1 MSQSIGVIGDGFGAA
16 ALVLHLS
23 DAAPEEL
30 GGVTIFGTGSLGS
43 GAAYGCETP
52 DYKLNV
58 RADTMKIWSDKPL
71 HFELWAEQNLDDAEA
86 LCAAGKF
93 YQRRDFARYIKACLA
108 AAPGAERVSQVAE
121 RIYSARPLS
130 NAVDARWIVT
140 TVDGNNYEYDH
151 LVLANGNP
159 EPIWP
164 CPVSLPDSDHRLIRS
179 VWRGDWNKHVSSSS
193 DITIIGGG
201 LTAMDVIYVLSQA
214 GHQGRIFV
222 VTPNGMLPPVQT
234 PWEVQP
240 AYKWPRCQTAGDVF
254 KVVRDVVGSDWTE
267 TSWQESFESLRIE
280 LNDVYQ
286 GLSPKERNRLMRHL
300 GGWWMLARFRC
311 GPHAH
316 MAACAMEQTGQLQI
330 VNGRARTLNPH
341 QDKIQIALADGSD
354 MHSDYV
360 INCSGPARD
369 VLLDSLLDEGFIKPS
384 PTFRGLDVSQ
394 SLACYK
400 NEGELWASLSAIGGM
415 TGGSLGDIVA
425 ASSIAQQARIV
436 AERLTF

>member
-23 DAAPEEL
+23 EAAPEEL

-43 GAAYGCETP
+43 GAAYNCDTP

-58 RADTMKIWSDKPL
+58 RADTMKIWPDKPL
-71 HFELWAEQNLDDAEA
+71 HFELWAEQNIDDPKA
-86 LCAAGKF
+86 LCSAGKF

-108 AAPGAERVSQVAE
+108 AAPGAERVTQVAE
-121 RIYSARPLS
+121 RICSARPLS
-130 NAVDARWIVT
+130 DTADARWIVT
-140 TVDGNNYEYDH
+140 TIGGNKYEYDH

-164 CPVSLPDSDHRLIRS
+164 CSVLLPDNDHRLIRS
-179 VWRGDWNKHVSSSS
+179 VWRGGWHKHISSTS

-201 LTAMDVIYVLSQA
+201 LTAMDVIYVLFQA
-214 GHQGRIFV
+214 GHQGRISV

-234 PWEVQP
+234 PWKVQP
-240 AYKWPRCQTAGDVF
+240 AYKWPHCQTAGDVF
-254 KVVRDVVGSDWTE
+254 KVVRGVVGPDWTE

-311 GPHAH
+311 GPHAY
-316 MAACAMEQTGQLQI
+316 MAASAMKQVGQLQI
-330 VNGRARTLNPH
+330 VNGRAQTLGPC
-341 QDKIQIALADGSD
+341 QDEVQITLSDGSD

-360 INCSGPARD
+360 INCAGPARD
-369 VLLDSLLDEGFIKPS
+369 ELIDSLLNEGFIQPS

-400 NEGELWASLSAIGGM
+400 NEVELWASLSAIGGM

-425 ASSIAQQARIV
+425 ASSIAQQARTV
-436 AERLTF
+436 AERLTL